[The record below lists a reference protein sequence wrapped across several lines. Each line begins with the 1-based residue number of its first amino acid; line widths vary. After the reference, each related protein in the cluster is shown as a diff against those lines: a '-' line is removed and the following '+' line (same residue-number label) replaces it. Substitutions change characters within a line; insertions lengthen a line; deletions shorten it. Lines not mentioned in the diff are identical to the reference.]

1 MFKFAITDNTNL
13 ALDPP
18 DMFVR
23 IKIKREYHAT
33 MSTIIV
39 RLEYRSRRLMA
50 SLPPCV

>member
-33 MSTIIV
+33 MSTIMV
-39 RLEYRSRRLMA
+39 RSELGLDD
-50 SLPPCV
+50 